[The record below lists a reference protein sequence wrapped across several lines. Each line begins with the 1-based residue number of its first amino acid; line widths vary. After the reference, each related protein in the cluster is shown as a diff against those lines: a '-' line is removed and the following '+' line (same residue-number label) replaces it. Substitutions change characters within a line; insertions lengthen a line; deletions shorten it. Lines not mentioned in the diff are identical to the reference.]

1 MDQQCVSCVSLC
13 YRLWSI
19 SGGKAAVHAGATP
32 RPRHPQ
38 PALRPEMP
46 NSAGNSCVWAGLWRW
61 LPVAVVRVLPRLR
74 GLPSLRA
81 LRLRSGV
88 LAVRGCARFVPAPL
102 PVRLLVVAAFAVVRL
117 RGGLLLPA
125 PLALVSLRLG
135 LTRRRVKRRS
145 GLETGDGP
153 LLDTLVDQAL
163 DRGQQRP
170 VFAAHQRH
178 RLAR

>member
-1 MDQQCVSCVSLC
+1 MPLSASFTARGVEQRRK
-13 YRLWSI
+13 RLRLD
-19 SGGKAAVHAGATP
+19 A
-32 RPRHPQ
+32 
-38 PALRPEMP
+38 
-46 NSAGNSCVWAGLWRW
+46 LWRW
-61 LPVAVVRVLPRLR
+61 LPVAVVRALPRLR

-117 RGGLLLPA
+117 RGGLLPA
-125 PLALVSLRLG
+125 PLALVSLRLR
-135 LTRRRVKRRS
+135 LTRRGVKRRS
-145 GLETGDGP
+145 GLEAGDGP

-163 DRGQQRP
+163 NRGQQRP